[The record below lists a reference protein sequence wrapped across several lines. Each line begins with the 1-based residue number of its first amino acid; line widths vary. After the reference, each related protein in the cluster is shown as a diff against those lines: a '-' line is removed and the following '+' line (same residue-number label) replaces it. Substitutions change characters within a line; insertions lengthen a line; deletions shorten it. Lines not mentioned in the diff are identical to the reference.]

1 MTAAFYLK
9 RKGVPVTV
17 YEAGACAGGVI
28 RSSRQNGFLA
38 ESGPNTILETS
49 PKISELIRDL
59 NLELQVIFNKG
70 AVMVLPSG
78 VNKATG
84 LLRALQSLKL
94 SPHDTVG
101 IGDAENDHAFLTA
114 CECGV
119 AVGNALDSLK
129 AHADLVTRSDDGEGV
144 IELIDRLIA
153 SDLEE
158 LNSRLARH
166 RIVLGHSGDG
176 VDVPL
181 ESNNGVVLVAGPSGG
196 GKTMITRAL
205 AERLRDAMYQ
215 FCVIDPEGDYDEF
228 SGAIALRGADRRAL
242 ADDAIRVLDNPGE
255 NAVVNLMD
263 FRLDHRPQF
272 FQLLLPRLIELR
284 TTAGRPHW
292 IIVEE
297 AHHLLPSSWQASHVM
312 LPALAANLVLVTVH
326 PDHVA
331 EPLLNLVRTTVI
343 VGRHAQ
349 ATADALARGRGEAAR
364 RLPAHEDDT
373 NFAWLLRADSPP
385 VRFRPIEPTMD
396 RHRHQRK
403 YAEGEL
409 GQDRSFYF
417 RGPDGRLNLRAHN
430 LGVFVQIADGVD
442 DATWQY
448 HLRQHYVSRWF
459 RSVIKD
465 EALAQEA
472 AEIEAREDLSPADS
486 RARIREAIERRYTT
500 PA

>member
-1 MTAAFYLK
+1 MVTGRQLDDLLTVFPETHLFDRVVAENGGLYYDPTTREVRPLAAAPPEEFVGELE
-9 RKGVPVTV
+9 RRRVDPLSVGHVIVATWEPHEQTV
-17 YEAGACAGGVI
+17 LQV
-28 RSSRQNGFLA
+28 
-38 ESGPNTILETS
+38 
-49 PKISELIRDL
+49 IRDL

-228 SGAIALRGADRRAL
+228 SGAIALRGADRPAL

-272 FQLLLPRLIELR
+272 FQLLLPRLLELR

-297 AHHLLPSSWQASHVM
+297 AHHLLPS
-312 LPALAANLVLVTVH
+312 
-326 PDHVA
+326 
-331 EPLLNLVRTTVI
+331 
-343 VGRHAQ
+343 
-349 ATADALARGRGEAAR
+349 
-364 RLPAHEDDT
+364 
-373 NFAWLLRADSPP
+373 
-385 VRFRPIEPTMD
+385 
-396 RHRHQRK
+396 
-403 YAEGEL
+403 
-409 GQDRSFYF
+409 
-417 RGPDGRLNLRAHN
+417 
-430 LGVFVQIADGVD
+430 
-442 DATWQY
+442 
-448 HLRQHYVSRWF
+448 
-459 RSVIKD
+459 
-465 EALAQEA
+465 
-472 AEIEAREDLSPADS
+472 
-486 RARIREAIERRYTT
+486 
-500 PA
+500 